1 MWPNWPLVSTSFFD
15 SWLCFVLDINE
26 CATSHPCQHGDC
38 TNTPGSFFCT
48 CHTGFTDQYC
58 STGNSNSSSSIPFL
72 LNNKQFI
79 WNGFTGWQSHSKC
92 KICNIVCHTEIFMN
106 NHPVMQHFKREN
118 GLVTL
123 SLFEDIDECL
133 SLPCTHGTCH
143 NSPGSYSCTCKS
155 GWTGFNCDTGTSFTF
170 QVSQMSCIWNCMIFN
185 QSKISSQILRFHI
198 IREIIH
204 RINPKFI

>member
-1 MWPNWPLVSTSFFD
+1 MWPNWLLVTASFFD

-79 WNGFTGWQSHSKC
+79 LNGFTGWQSHSKC
-92 KICNIVCHTEIFMN
+92 KICNIVCHTENFMN

-118 GLVTL
+118 DLVTL
-123 SLFEDIDECL
+123 FL
-133 SLPCTHGTCH
+133 SLWRYWRVSLAALYTRH
-143 NSPGSYSCTCKS
+143 
-155 GWTGFNCDTGTSFTF
+155 
-170 QVSQMSCIWNCMIFN
+170 VSQ
-185 QSKISSQILRFHI
+185 QSGLI
-198 IREIIH
+198 
-204 RINPKFI
+204 